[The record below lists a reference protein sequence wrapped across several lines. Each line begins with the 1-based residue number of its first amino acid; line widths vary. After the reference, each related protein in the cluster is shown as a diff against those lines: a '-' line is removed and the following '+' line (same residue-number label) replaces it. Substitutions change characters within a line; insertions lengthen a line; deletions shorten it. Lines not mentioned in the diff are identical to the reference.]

1 MQSIDDLARAITE
14 LDPSDRRALLD
25 KVAQLNTQGQDDAD
39 TRLAV
44 MQEAMKDELFLAD
57 LREVMEDFR
66 YVDAEE
72 TPAWRGND
80 RVPRLILTPPS

>member
-25 KVAQLNTQGQDDAD
+25 KVAQLNTFGRDDEAD
-39 TRLAV
+39 PRFQV

-57 LREVMEDFR
+57 MREVMEDFR

-72 TPAWRGND
+72 TPA
-80 RVPRLILTPPS
+80 